1 MRMFTLLALSLIT
14 TLALALMGCPPA
26 EDGNTTEE
34 ATAGETA
41 EAAEG
46 AEEEGD
52 CPHSKAHHG
61 EEAEAAHPWSIL
73 HSEGVERAAEN
84 LDNGVK
90 ISFTAGCPHL
100 QGKLQEGAA
109 AKVAHMGEEGHQ
121 CECGMHGEGVTVAAE
136 NLDNGVALVISTEN
150 ADDVAK
156 LQEHGAKMASG
167 EAGCGGC
174 KGHGGHEG
182 HEGHGHGEEAAP
194 VDAGAAEGSCCE
206 DGAENEK
213 EDCGCDEEKK

>member
-1 MRMFTLLALSLIT
+1 MLALSLIT
-14 TLALALMGCPPA
+14 TLALVLMGCPPA
-26 EDGNTTEE
+26 DEGTATEE
-34 ATAGETA
+34 VAADAG

-46 AEEEGD
+46 AEGAEAEGD

-73 HSEGVERAAEN
+73 HSEGVERTAEN

-109 AKVAHMGEEGHQ
+109 AKVEHMAGKEEGHQ
-121 CECGMHGEGVTVAAE
+121 CECGMHGEGVTVVAE
-136 NLDNGVALVISTEN
+136 NLDNGVALVVTTET

-156 LQEHGAKMASG
+156 LQEHGAKIAAG
-167 EAGCGGC
+167 EGGCGGC
-174 KGHGGHEG
+174 KGHGH
-182 HEGHGHGEEAAP
+182 HDHGDHAEAAP
-194 VDAGAAEGSCCE
+194 IDAGGAEAGCCE
-206 DGAENEK
+206 EGAPE